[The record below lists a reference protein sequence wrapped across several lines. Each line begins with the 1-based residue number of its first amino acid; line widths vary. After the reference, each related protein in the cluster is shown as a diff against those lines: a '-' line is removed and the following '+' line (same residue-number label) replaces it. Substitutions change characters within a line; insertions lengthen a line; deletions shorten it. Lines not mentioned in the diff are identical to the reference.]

1 MKPKKHAKEI
11 REELTKQR
19 KGQWNQGNADS
30 RPAAAPVRVPSGA
43 SESKPVPVKPALP
56 AKTPEEEA
64 REFLEYLEKE
74 PFRIPKDDGSEPAG
88 KKKIRKQAVA
98 VVNLENGMPTVE
110 EALTEMR
117 LSLQSMRHSGTRF
130 VKLIHG
136 YGSTGRGGKI
146 CIGVRNELA
155 SMVRKRMI
163 RDFVAGEDF
172 GPYSDSARKMADQ
185 DREITRDPDYGKCN
199 HGITIVAL

>member
-1 MKPKKHAKEI
+1 MKPKKHAKDT
-11 REELTKQR
+11 REEQAKQR
-19 KGQWNQGNADS
+19 KYQWAQEKADS
-30 RPAAAPVRVPSGA
+30 SPAAGGAHVLPGPSERKPAPVAAA
-43 SESKPVPVKPALP
+43 SP

-64 REFLEYLEKE
+64 REFLDYLERE
-74 PFRIPKDDGSEPAG
+74 PFRMPKDDMVEPAG
-88 KKKIRKQAVA
+88 RKRVRKQTVA

-110 EALTEMR
+110 EALLDMR
-117 LSLQSMRHSGTRF
+117 LSLQSMRSSGVRF

-146 CIGVRNELA
+146 CLSVRNELA
-155 SMVRKRMI
+155 AMVRRRLI

-172 GPYSDSARKMADQ
+172 GPYSTAARSMADR

-199 HGITIVAL
+199 HGITIIAL